1 MLNVDLAHA
10 LHHQRRLDF
19 EGHAQHAR
27 LGHEF
32 TTPRRSSRAVRVHV
46 GWWLVATGLRLA
58 VWDRRPTAG
67 PYYIDHP
74 AVRSL
79 P

>member
-19 EGHAQHAR
+19 EGQALHAR
-27 LGHEF
+27 LSHEF
-32 TTPRRSSRAVRVHV
+32 TTPRRSSRAVRVHL
-46 GWWLVATGLRLA
+46 GWWLVSTGLRLA
-58 VWDRRPTAG
+58 VWDRRSSASPS
-67 PYYIDHP
+67 YIDHP

-79 P
+79 S